1 MWQGKLFGSAPLLD
15 QKLHQITKITS
26 MVAGADWTYALF
38 KWMDEWYDFGERL
51 SNLLLMF
58 GFFPSI
64 SFLAVPM
71 YCSKLAKYFK
81 AACSVTAVPL
91 SLLCSTLRDIK

>member
-1 MWQGKLFGSAPLLD
+1 MVRHKLVFVFHALWDEGKLMWQGALFGSAPLLD

-26 MVAGADWTYALF
+26 MAAGADWTYALF

-58 GFFPSI
+58 GFF
-64 SFLAVPM
+64 
-71 YCSKLAKYFK
+71 
-81 AACSVTAVPL
+81 
-91 SLLCSTLRDIK
+91 